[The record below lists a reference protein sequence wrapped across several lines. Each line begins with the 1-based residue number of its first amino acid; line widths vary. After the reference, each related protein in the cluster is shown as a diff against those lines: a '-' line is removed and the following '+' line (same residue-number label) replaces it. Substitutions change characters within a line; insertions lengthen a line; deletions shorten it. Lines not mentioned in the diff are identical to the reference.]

1 MRREETLSSTG
12 GSRRIPRRGMHDK
25 NRKGVDSMQEMVLD
39 IRGQICPACLLVTL
53 KEIHSRKESLRS
65 REAVLL
71 VRTDHRDA
79 TRTIPDTASAMGYHV
94 DVSKVKNYYEIRLEY
109 RDGE

>member
-1 MRREETLSSTG
+1 
-12 GSRRIPRRGMHDK
+12 
-25 NRKGVDSMQEMVLD
+25 MQELLLD

-53 KEIHSRKESLRS
+53 KEIYSRKELLRS
-65 REAVLL
+65 REAMLL

-79 TRTIPDTASAMGYHV
+79 TRTIPEAAFAMGYHV
-94 DVSKVKNYYEIRLEY
+94 NVSKVKNYYEIRLEY

>member
-1 MRREETLSSTG
+1 
-12 GSRRIPRRGMHDK
+12 
-25 NRKGVDSMQEMVLD
+25 MQELVLD

-53 KEIHSRKESLRS
+53 KEIYHRKALLRS
-65 REAVLL
+65 RDALLL

-79 TRTIPDTASAMGYHV
+79 TRTIPEAASAMGYHV
-94 DVSKVKNYYEIRLEY
+94 NVAKVKHYYEICLEY

>member
-1 MRREETLSSTG
+1 
-12 GSRRIPRRGMHDK
+12 MHDTSQ
-25 NRKGVDSMQEMVLD
+25 KGVTAMQELLLD

-53 KEIHSRKESLRS
+53 KEIYNRKELLRS
-65 REAVLL
+65 GEVMLL

-79 TRTIPDTASAMGYHV
+79 TRTIPDAAFAMGYHV
-94 DVSKVKNYYEIRLEY
+94 NVSKVKNYYEISLEY

>member
-1 MRREETLSSTG
+1 MREL
-12 GSRRIPRRGMHDK
+12 
-25 NRKGVDSMQEMVLD
+25 VLD

-53 KEIHSRKESLRS
+53 KEVYSSKELLKS
-65 REAVLL
+65 REATLL

-79 TRTIPDTASAMGYHV
+79 TRTIPGAVSAMGYHV
-94 DVSKVKNYYEIRLEY
+94 NVAKVKNYYEIRLEY

>member
-1 MRREETLSSTG
+1 
-12 GSRRIPRRGMHDK
+12 MHDK
-25 NRKGVDSMQEMVLD
+25 NRKGVNSMQEMVLD

-53 KEIHSRKESLRS
+53 KEIYSRKELLRS
-65 REAVLL
+65 GEAMLV

-79 TRTIPDTASAMGYHV
+79 TRTIPDAVSAMGYHV
-94 DVSKVKNYYEIRLEY
+94 NVSKVKNYYEIRLEY